1 MKHRLSITLDEAV
14 VLKLKE
20 AVRVNQSY
28 KNQSHFVEE
37 AIRLKLDDQNVNQ

>member
-20 AVRVNQSY
+20 AVRINHCY

-37 AIRLKLDDQNVNQ
+37 AIRLKLDDIHVNQ